1 MAQIITDGVVERPPR
16 RSVRYSNRNSLIV
29 IVILLL
35 IVAWIY
41 ATRGFGSLG
50 FGVIREPAAVNW
62 PAAGV
67 SPTVIP
73 TISAEIGTENVPLTP
88 TFTPSPADVRITD
101 QPGPVPLPGTAPRTA
116 APIAADARF
125 IGTARVTGDN
135 VNMRSGPRENYRA
148 VVILPRNWEVY
159 VMRQSHVDNAG
170 EVWIEVTVNTDQGTQ
185 KGWINRRYLSST
197 GY

>member
-1 MAQIITDGVVERPPR
+1 MAQIITEGVVERPPR
-16 RSVRYSNRNSLIV
+16 RSVRYSNRSSLLV

-35 IVAWIY
+35 IVGWIY

-50 FGVIREPAAVNW
+50 LGVYREPIAV
-62 PAAGV
+62 V
-67 SPTVIP
+67 SPTVYP
-73 TISAEIGTENVPLTP
+73 TTSAEIGAENVPLSP
-88 TFTPSPADVRITD
+88 SMQPSPADVRITD
-101 QPGPVPLPGTAPRTA
+101 QPGPVQLPGAGAGTVAGSR
-116 APIAADARF
+116 APIAADAGY
-125 IGTARVTGDN
+125 IATARVTGDN

-159 VMRQSHVDNAG
+159 VMRQSHVDNSG
-170 EVWIEVTVNTDQGTQ
+170 EVWIEVTVSTDQGTQ